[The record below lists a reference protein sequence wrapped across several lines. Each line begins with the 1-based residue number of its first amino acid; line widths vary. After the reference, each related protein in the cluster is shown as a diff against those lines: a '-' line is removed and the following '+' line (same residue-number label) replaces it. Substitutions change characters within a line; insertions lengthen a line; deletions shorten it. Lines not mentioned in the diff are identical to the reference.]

1 MCWPQNGSNLPY
13 DACHLATRQNS
24 NSSSMDGPDHNNLRK
39 KNISTSAVAVNLPSS
54 VVTDRPSSLITGET
68 NNARLL
74 VRSVQINKAMQ
85 GLVWPGLAWQRQS
98 LIEFV
103 HIFAKTLS
111 SFEGCWL
118 ICGWSEQV
126 SANNSIT
133 G

>member
-13 DACHLATRQNS
+13 DACHLATRQ

-54 VVTDRPSSLITGET
+54 VLTDRPTIFLDYGGNKQCPIV
-68 NNARLL
+68 A
-74 VRSVQINKAMQ
+74 SVCPNKQ
-85 GLVWPGLAWQRQS
+85 GKVWTGLAWQRQS